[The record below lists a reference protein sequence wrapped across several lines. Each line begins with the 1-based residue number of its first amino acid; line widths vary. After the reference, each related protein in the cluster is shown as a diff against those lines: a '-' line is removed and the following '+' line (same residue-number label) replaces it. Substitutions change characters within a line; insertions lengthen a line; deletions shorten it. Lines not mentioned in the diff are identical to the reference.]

1 MIIADKVLASVS
13 HSYENKHLKR
23 EDMAKNLE
31 IADLKRI
38 AQRRVPKM
46 FFDYADSGAW
56 TESTYRANEADFAK
70 IQLRQRVAVDMTER
84 TLETTM
90 AGQPVSMP
98 VALAP
103 TGLTGMQHAD
113 GEMLAAQAAE
123 DFGVPFTLSTMSI
136 CSIED
141 VASVTKKPFWFQLY
155 VMRDRDFIYN
165 LIERAKAAKCS
176 ALVLTLDLQILGQ
189 RHKDIRNGLTAPPK
203 MTPAFIWQMMTR
215 PQWCM
220 GMLKTKRRGF
230 GNIIGHVKGVE
241 NMASLGVWTAEQFDP
256 RLSWNDVAWIKE
268 RWGGKLIIKGIL
280 DVEDAKIAA
289 ATGAD
294 AIIVSNHGGR
304 QLDGAPSSIS
314 VLAEIVDAVGDKIEV
329 LFDGGIRSGQDVLK
343 ALAIGAK
350 GTFIGRA
357 FLYGLGAGGKAGVT
371 EALEIIRKE
380 LDITM
385 ALCGERDVKVL
396 DRNNLYKSGLETKP
410 RMAQVKTKK

>member
-1 MIIADKVLASVS
+1 
-13 HSYENKHLKR
+13 
-23 EDMAKNLE
+23 MAKNLE

-56 TESTYRANEADFAK
+56 TESTYRANEEDFAK
-70 IQLRQRVAVDMTER
+70 IQLRQRVAVDMAER
-84 TLETTM
+84 TLESTM
-90 AGQPVSMP
+90 VGQPVSMP

-155 VMRDRDFIYN
+155 VMRDRDFINN
-165 LIERAKAAKCS
+165 LIDRAKAAKCS

-189 RHKDIRNGLTAPPK
+189 RHKDIRNGLSAPPK
-203 MTPAFIWQMMTR
+203 ITPSFLWQMMTR

-241 NMASLGVWTAEQFDP
+241 SMASLGVWTAEQFDP
-256 RLSWNDVAWIKE
+256 RLSWSDVAWIKE

-385 ALCGERDVKVL
+385 ALCGERDVKLL

-410 RMAQVKTKK
+410 RMAQVKKKKTG